1 MIRIAVLGG
10 GSWGTTLADMLCR
23 KGFEVGLWV
32 REKELVKEISVKR
45 ENTWYLPGI
54 KLSDRL
60 FVSSEAG
67 QVLKG
72 SDYILVVIPCQF
84 MRGVLESLRD
94 IFPQNPVTICASKG
108 VELATLK
115 PQSSVINEALAG
127 KNPRYAVLS
136 GPSFAGEVSRR
147 LPTAV
152 SLGCEDID
160 LGRLLQDIMSTD
172 FFRVYANPDY
182 RGVELG
188 GALKNIMAVAAG
200 ISDGLEFG
208 LDARAALITRGL
220 VEMSRFGVALGGRER
235 TFMGLS
241 GMGDL
246 VLTCTGDLS
255 RNRQVGLALGRG
267 KTLADILAESKTVAE
282 GVKTTESVYR
292 LSQKLGVEMPITEQV
307 YSVLFENK
315 DPRSAVEELM
325 TRELK
330 IEQ

>member
-1 MIRIAVLGG
+1 MTKIAVLGG
-10 GSWGTTLADMLCR
+10 GSWGTTLANMLCV
-23 KGFEVGLWV
+23 KGLQVGLWV
-32 REKELVKEISVKR
+32 REKELVNEIKVKH
-45 ENTWYLPGI
+45 ENTWYLPGM
-54 KLSDRL
+54 KLSPEL
-60 FVSSEAG
+60 MVSDEAG
-67 QVLKG
+67 GIVQG

-94 IFPQNPVTICASKG
+94 VFPADPVVICASKG

-115 PQSSVINEALAG
+115 PQSSVISEALTG

-152 SLGCEDID
+152 SLGCEDTQ
-160 LGRLLQDIMSTD
+160 LGRALQDVMSTD
-172 FFRVYANPDY
+172 FFRVYANADF

-208 LDARAALITRGL
+208 SDARAALITRGL
-220 VEMSRFGVALGGRER
+220 VEMSRFGVALGGKEK

-267 KTLADILAESKTVAE
+267 KTLDDILAERRTVAE
-282 GVKTTESVYR
+282 GVKTTESVYM
-292 LSQKLGVEMPITEQV
+292 LSRELGVDMPITGQV
-307 YSVLFENK
+307 YRVLFENK
-315 DPRSAVEELM
+315 DPGSAVEELM
-325 TRELK
+325 TRALK
-330 IEQ
+330 SEQ

>member
-1 MIRIAVLGG
+1 MTKFAVLGG
-10 GSWGTTLADMLCR
+10 GSWGTTLADMLSR
-23 KGFEVGLWV
+23 KGLEVGLWV
-32 REKELVKEISVKR
+32 REKELAGEIADR
-45 ENTWYLPGI
+45 GENTWYLPGV
-54 KLSDRL
+54 KLSPQL
-60 FVSSEAG
+60 KVSASADLILE
-67 QVLKG
+67 G

-84 MRGVLESLRD
+84 MRGVLESLKGF
-94 IFPQNPVTICASKG
+94 FPDHPVVVCASKG

-115 PQSSVINEALAG
+115 PQSSVISEALAG

-152 SLGCEDID
+152 SLGCGDID
-160 LGRLLQDIMSTD
+160 LGMELQDLISTD

-220 VEMSRFGVALGGRER
+220 VEMSRLGVALGGKEK
-235 TFMGLS
+235 TFTGLS

-255 RNRQVGLALGRG
+255 RNRQVGLELGQG
-267 KTLADILAESKTVAE
+267 KTLAEILAERKTIAE
-282 GVKTTESVYR
+282 GVKTTESVYK
-292 LSQKLGVEMPITEQV
+292 LSRQTGVEMPITEQV
-307 YSVLFENK
+307 YLVLFENR

>member
-1 MIRIAVLGG
+1 MTKIAVLGG
-10 GSWGTTLADMLCR
+10 GSWGTTLANMLCV
-23 KGFEVGLWV
+23 KGLQVGLWV
-32 REKELVKEISVKR
+32 REKELVNEIKVKH
-45 ENTWYLPGI
+45 ENTWYLPGM
-54 KLSDRL
+54 KLSPEL
-60 FVSSEAG
+60 MVSDEAG
-67 QVLKG
+67 GIVQG

-94 IFPQNPVTICASKG
+94 VFPADPVVICASKG

-115 PQSSVINEALAG
+115 PQSSVISEALTG

-152 SLGCEDID
+152 SLGCEDTQ
-160 LGRLLQDIMSTD
+160 LGRALQDVMSTD
-172 FFRVYANPDY
+172 FFRVYANADF

-208 LDARAALITRGL
+208 SDARAALITRGL
-220 VEMSRFGVALGGRER
+220 VEMSRFGVALGGKEK

-267 KTLADILAESKTVAE
+267 KTLDDILAERRTVAE
-282 GVKTTESVYR
+282 GVKTTESVYM
-292 LSQKLGVEMPITEQV
+292 LSRELGVDMPITGQV
-307 YSVLFENK
+307 YRVLFENK

-325 TRELK
+325 TRALK
-330 IEQ
+330 SEQ

>member
-1 MIRIAVLGG
+1 MTKIAVLGG
-10 GSWGTTLADMLCR
+10 GSWGTTLANMLCV
-23 KGFEVGLWV
+23 KGLRVGLWV
-32 REKELVKEISVKR
+32 RERELVNEIKVKN
-45 ENTWYLPGI
+45 ENTWYLPGV
-54 KLSDRL
+54 KLSPEL
-60 FVSSEAG
+60 MVSDEAG
-67 QVLKG
+67 GIIQG

-94 IFPQNPVTICASKG
+94 VFPENPVVICASKG

-115 PQSSVINEALAG
+115 PQSSVISEALAA
-127 KNPRYAVLS
+127 KNPKYAVLS
-136 GPSFAGEVSRR
+136 GPSFADEVSRR

-152 SLGCEDID
+152 SLGCQDVE
-160 LGRLLQDIMSTD
+160 LGRALQDVMSTE
-172 FFRVYANPDY
+172 FFRVYANPDF

-208 LDARAALITRGL
+208 NDARAALITRGL
-220 VEMSRFGVALGGRER
+220 VEMSRFGVALGGKEK

-267 KTLADILAESKTVAE
+267 KTLDDILAEKRTVAE
-282 GVKTTESVYR
+282 GVKTTESVYK
-292 LSQKLGVEMPITEQV
+292 LSRELGVDMPITGQV
-307 YSVLFENK
+307 YNVLFEKK

-330 IEQ
+330 SEQ

>member
-1 MIRIAVLGG
+1 MTKIGTLGG
-10 GSWGTTLADMLCR
+10 GSWGTTLANMLCR
-23 KGFEVGLWV
+23 KGLEVGLWV
-32 REKELVKEISVKR
+32 REKELVSEINAKN
-45 ENTWYLPGI
+45 ENTWYLPGV
-54 KLSDRL
+54 KLSPEL
-60 FVSSEAG
+60 LVSEDPE
-67 QVLKG
+67 QVIRG

-84 MRGVLESLRD
+84 MRGVLESFKDL
-94 IFPQNPVTICASKG
+94 FPLNPVVICASKG
-108 VELATLK
+108 IELATLK
-115 PQSSVINEALAG
+115 PQSSVISEALSG
-127 KNPRYAVLS
+127 KDPRYAVLS
-136 GPSFAGEVSRR
+136 GPSFADEVSRR

-152 SLGCEDID
+152 SLGCEDME
-160 LGRLLQDIMSTD
+160 LGRALQDIISTD
-172 FFRVYANPDY
+172 FFRVYANQDY

-208 LDARAALITRGL
+208 HDARAALITRGL
-220 VEMSRFGVALGGRER
+220 VEMSRFGVALGGKEK

-255 RNRQVGLALGRG
+255 RNRQVGLELGRG
-267 KTLADILAESKTVAE
+267 KTLTDILAERKTVAE

-292 LSQKLGVEMPITEQV
+292 LSRQLKVEMPITEQV
-307 YSVLFENK
+307 HGVLFENK
-315 DPRSAVEELM
+315 DPGSAVLELM

>member
-1 MIRIAVLGG
+1 MTKIATLGG
-10 GSWGTTLADMLCR
+10 GSWGTTLASMLCS
-23 KGFEVGLWV
+23 KGMEVGLWV
-32 REKELVKEISVKR
+32 REKELVSEINAKN

-54 KLSDRL
+54 KLSPEL
-60 FVSSEAG
+60 LVSEDPE
-67 QVLKG
+67 QVITG

-84 MRGVLESLRD
+84 MRGVLESFKDL
-94 IFPQNPVTICASKG
+94 FPHNQVVICASKG
-108 VELATLK
+108 IELATLK
-115 PQSSVINEALAG
+115 PQSSVIREALSG
-127 KNPRYAVLS
+127 KDPRYAVLS
-136 GPSFAGEVSRR
+136 GPSFADEVSRR

-152 SLGCEDID
+152 SLGCEDME
-160 LGRLLQDIMSTD
+160 LGKALQDIISTE

-200 ISDGLEFG
+200 ISDGLKFG
-208 LDARAALITRGL
+208 HDARAALITRGL
-220 VEMSRFGVALGGRER
+220 VEMSRFGVALGGKEK

-255 RNRQVGLALGRG
+255 RNRQVGLELGRG
-267 KTLADILAESKTVAE
+267 KTLTDILAERKTVAE

-292 LSQKLGVEMPITEQV
+292 LSRKLKVEMPITEQV
-307 YSVLFENK
+307 HGVLFEDK
-315 DPRSAVEELM
+315 DPGSAVLELM

>member
-1 MIRIAVLGG
+1 MKKFAVLGG
-10 GSWGTTLADMLCR
+10 GSWGTTLADMLSR
-23 KGFEVGLWV
+23 KGLAVSLWV
-32 REKELVKEISVKR
+32 REKELAGEIAARK
-45 ENTWYLPGI
+45 ENTWYLPGVELSP
-54 KLSDRL
+54 KLK
-60 FVSSEAG
+60 VSADAPE
-67 QVLKG
+67 VLEG
-72 SDYILVVIPCQF
+72 SDCILVVIPCQF
-84 MRGVLESLRD
+84 MRGVLESLKNH
-94 IFPQNPVTICASKG
+94 FPDRPVVICASKG

-115 PQSSVINEALAG
+115 PQSSVISEALAG

-160 LGRLLQDIMSTD
+160 LGMRLQDLISTD

-200 ISDGLEFG
+200 ISDGLQFG

-220 VEMSRFGVALGGRER
+220 VEMGRLGVAMGGRDK

-255 RNRQVGLALGRG
+255 RNRQVGLELGRG
-267 KTLADILAESKTVAE
+267 KTLPDILAKRKTVAE
-282 GVKTTESVYR
+282 GVKTTESVYK
-292 LSQKLGVEMPITEQV
+292 LSLRLGVEMPITEQV
-307 YSVLFENK
+307 FRVLFEDR

-330 IEQ
+330 MEH

>member
-1 MIRIAVLGG
+1 MTKIAVLGG

-23 KGFEVGLWV
+23 KGHDVGLWV
-32 REKELVKEISVKR
+32 LENELADEINAIG
-45 ENTWYLPGI
+45 ENTWYLPGVG
-54 KLSDRL
+54 LSPRL
-60 FVSSEAG
+60 MVSSDAG
-67 QVLKG
+67 RVLEG
-72 SDYILVVIPCQF
+72 SGYILVAVPCQF
-84 MRGVLESLRD
+84 MRRVLESFVDL
-94 IFPQNPVTICASKG
+94 FPDNPVVVCASKG
-108 VELATLK
+108 IELATLK

-127 KNPRYAVLS
+127 KNPRYAVIS

-152 SLGCEDID
+152 SLGCGDMD
-160 LGRLLQDIMSTD
+160 LGRILQDIMSTD
-172 FFRVYANPDY
+172 FFRIYANPDY

-208 LDARAALITRGL
+208 HDARAALITRGL
-220 VEMSRFGVALGGRER
+220 VEMSRFGVALGGREK

-255 RNRQVGLALGRG
+255 RNRQVGLELGRG
-267 KTLADILAESKTVAE
+267 MTLEEILAEKKTVAE

-292 LSQKLGVEMPITEQV
+292 LSRRLKVEMPITEQV
-307 YSVLFENK
+307 YSVLFENRE
-315 DPRSAVEELM
+315 PRAAVVELM

>member
-1 MIRIAVLGG
+1 MTKIAVLGG

-23 KGFEVGLWV
+23 KGLQVGLWV
-32 REKELVKEISVKR
+32 REKELVDEIRVQG

-54 KLSDRL
+54 KLSREL
-60 FVSSEAG
+60 LVSSHPAEVMA
-67 QVLKG
+67 G
-72 SDYILVVIPCQF
+72 SDNFLVVIPCQF
-84 MRGVLESLRD
+84 MRGVLNSIKDL
-94 IFPQNPVTICASKG
+94 FPEDPVVVCASKG
-108 VELATLK
+108 IELATLK
-115 PQSSVINEALAG
+115 PQSSVINEALKG
-127 KNPRYAVLS
+127 KNPRYAILS
-136 GPSFAGEVSRR
+136 GPSFAHEVSRK

-152 SLGCEDID
+152 SLGCQDES
-160 LGRLLQDIMSTD
+160 LGKVLQDTMSTP

-208 LDARAALITRGL
+208 HDARAALITRGL
-220 VEMSRFGVALGGRER
+220 VEMSRLGVALKAREK

-255 RNRQVGLALGRG
+255 RNRQVGLEIGRG
-267 KTLADILAESKTVAE
+267 KTLDDILSHRKTVAE
-282 GVKTTESVYR
+282 GVKTTESVFL
-292 LSQKLGVEMPITEQV
+292 LSRRLGVEMPITEQV
-307 YSVLFENK
+307 YAVLFENR
-315 DPRSAVEELM
+315 DPREAVEELM

-330 IEQ
+330 TEH

>member
-1 MIRIAVLGG
+1 MNTIAVLGG

-23 KGFEVGLWV
+23 KGLQTRLWV
-32 REKELVKEISVKR
+32 REKDLVREIKAR
-45 ENTWYLPGI
+45 LENSWYLPGI
-54 KLSDRL
+54 KLSSKL
-60 FVSSEAG
+60 LVSDDPGAVI
-67 QVLKG
+67 QG
-72 SDYILVVIPCQF
+72 SDCVLVVIPCQY
-84 MRGVLESLRD
+84 MRSILESFKD
-94 IFPQNPVTICASKG
+94 YFPDSPIVICASKG

-115 PQSSVINEALAG
+115 PQSSVINEALSG

-152 SLGCEDID
+152 SLGCQDMS
-160 LGRLLQDIMSTD
+160 LGKTLQDVMSTE
-172 FFRVYANPDY
+172 FFRVYANPDF

-208 LDARAALITRGL
+208 HDARAALITRGL
-220 VEMSRFGVALGGRER
+220 VEMSRFGKALGGREK

-255 RNRQVGLALGRG
+255 RNRQVGLELGRG
-267 KTLADILAESKTVAE
+267 KSLDNILAEKKTVAE

-292 LSQKLGVEMPITEQV
+292 LSREMGVEMPITEQV
-307 YSVLFENK
+307 YNVLFENK
-315 DPRSAVEELM
+315 DPGSAVVRLM

-330 IEQ
+330 TE